1 MKYTDEYV
9 ATALKLSDEIGVQRA
24 SEVLGIHHS
33 TLGRWRLKRKNGKM
47 PACMPIPVGQL
58 LQRIREME
66 QENVALRQTNLLL
79 IEAIN
84 VSAGGQQGNS
94 SAATH

>member
-24 SEVLGIHHS
+24 SEVLGINHS
-33 TLGRWRLKRKNGKM
+33 TLGRWRLKRKNGKI

-58 LQRIREME
+58 LRRIRELE
-66 QENVALRQTNLLL
+66 QENAALRQTNSLLV
-79 IEAIN
+79 EAIN
-84 VSAGGQQGNS
+84 VSVGGQQSNPAT
-94 SAATH
+94 AAH